1 MSKQPNFVSLALAGA
16 VMLDEIDDYVDEW
29 HANPHRQLLHNYLG
43 MNPDEYA
50 LWLSSP
56 DSLALI
62 VAARKLSKP
71 LDVIANDNL
80 QLMRL
85 AARAEDSK
93 IVKQLE
99 AWLEQR
105 RG

>member
-1 MSKQPNFVSLALAGA
+1 MSNQASFISLALAGS

-29 HANPHRQLLHNYLG
+29 HANTDQKPLHSYLG
-43 MNPDEYA
+43 MSRDEYA

-62 VAARKLSKP
+62 VAARKLAKP
-71 LDVIANDNL
+71 LDVVANDNL
-80 QLMRL
+80 YSMRL

-93 IVKQLE
+93 LVKQLE
-99 AWLEQR
+99 TWLQQR